1 MSFAIALSGLNAAT
15 TDLEVTGNNIANAN
29 TNGFKEARVEYAD
42 VYANS
47 LQDLSATASG
57 RGVKVA
63 AVAQQFSQGSVDFTS
78 NNLDLAINGEGFF
91 VVEDRNGS
99 RQYTRAGA
107 YSADRD
113 GYVVNSVGDRLQV
126 YPTSS
131 GTDGVTRF
139 STGEDSLT
147 ALQLP
152 LVSNSPTA
160 STRVGSQLNL
170 NANSSQPLVPFDPAV
185 RDPISYNYSTSLTLY
200 DSQGASHT
208 GTMYFV
214 KDAAPNDWSAY
225 FQVDGTN
232 VTVGGADFTTL
243 TFGPNG
249 ALTSPITGR
258 IALDPVSLD
267 TATTDV
273 DDLTITWDLT
283 DSTQFGAAFAVNELD
298 QDGFSTG
305 RLSGVDIDNEGV
317 VFARYTNGESSI
329 MGKVAVAGFN
339 NSQGLRSIGGTKW
352 VETFASGT
360 VRFGEAGAGSF
371 GLMQSGALE
380 SSNVDIATELVDLII
395 AQRNF
400 QANAKVIS
408 TSDQV
413 TQAVINI
420 R

>member
-1 MSFAIALSGLNAAT
+1 MSFQIALSGLNAAT
-15 TDLEVTGNNIANAN
+15 TDLEVTGNNIANSS
-29 TNGFKEARVEYAD
+29 TNGFKESRVEYAD

-91 VVEDRNGS
+91 VVEDRNGA

-107 YSADRD
+107 YSADRE
-113 GYVVNSVGDRLQV
+113 GYVVNSSGDRLQI
-126 YPTSS
+126 YPSS
-131 GTDGVTRF
+131 TGNDGVVRF
-139 STGEDSLT
+139 ATGEDSLSD
-147 ALQLP
+147 LQLP

-160 STRVGSQLNL
+160 STRVGSKLNL
-170 NANSSQPLVPFDPAV
+170 DANAQPPLVAFDPAV
-185 RDPISYNYSTSLTLY
+185 KDPVSYNYSTSLTLY

-208 GTMYFV
+208 GSMYFV
-214 KDAAPNDWSAY
+214 KDAAPNEWSAY
-225 FQVDGTN
+225 FQIDGNN
-232 VTVGGADFTTL
+232 VSVGGAPFSTV

-249 ALTSPITGR
+249 TLTSPATGQIT
-258 IALDPVSLD
+258 LDPANVD
-267 TATTDV
+267 TPGNDV
-273 DDLTITWDLT
+273 DPMNIVWDLT
-283 DSTQFGAAFAVNELD
+283 DTTQFGSAFAVNELE

-305 RLSGVDIDNEGV
+305 RLNGVDIDNEGV
-317 VFARYTNGESSI
+317 VFARYTNGESTI
-329 MGKVAVAGFN
+329 MGKVAIAGFN
-339 NSQGLRSIGGTKW
+339 NPQGLRSIGGTKW
-352 VETFASGT
+352 VETFGSGN
-360 VRFGEAGAGSF
+360 VRFGEAGTGNF

-380 SSNVDIATELVDLII
+380 SSNVDISNELVDLIL

-408 TSDQV
+408 TSDEI
-413 TQAVINI
+413 TQSIINI